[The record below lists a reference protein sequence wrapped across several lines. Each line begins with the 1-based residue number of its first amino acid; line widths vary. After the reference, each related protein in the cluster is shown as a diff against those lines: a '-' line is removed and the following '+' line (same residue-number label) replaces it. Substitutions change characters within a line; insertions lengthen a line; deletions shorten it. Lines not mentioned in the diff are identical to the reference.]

1 MLVQSWR
8 DIRLSWDPSD
18 FGGVHTLRTSAN
30 RIWLPDIRL
39 YNASVQLPCF
49 LLIARHNTDY
59 GVWKGI
65 KFVVCLFFSPGTGIT
80 ATVQSI
86 CVNFCALV
94 NLRPGGVFSPF
105 GGDVLRGLH
114 GQSQQHGLILGLSDT
129 FKAL

>member
-65 KFVVCLFFSPGTGIT
+65 KFC
-80 ATVQSI
+80 
-86 CVNFCALV
+86 
-94 NLRPGGVFSPF
+94 GVFILFSGDRYHGDGATDLREFLRF
-105 GGDVLRGLH
+105 G
-114 GQSQQHGLILGLSDT
+114 
-129 FKAL
+129 